1 MFSNCKSLISLPNIS
16 KWNLT
21 NVVNM
26 SYLFSNCESL
36 LSLPDLSRWDIFNN
50 DYVQNLFENCFSLL
64 IIPDINLI
72 KNNNNE
78 TKKMNLLQNI
88 TKSKLKKNEI
98 VNIIKI
104 IDFKNYKL
112 KKENKIKGTI
122 KINLNE
128 IYYFMKNNRNIII
141 YINDKKMNYN
151 DFHISNILD
160 KEEKYL
166 FEIIFYESITNLN
179 FYFER
184 SKIISINLSEIDT
197 SNIINMGKMFAG
209 CNKLT
214 EIIGLNNFN
223 TSKVKNMARMFE
235 FCFELEY
242 LDLSF
247 FDTSNVI
254 SM

>member
-36 LSLPDLSRWDIFNN
+36 LSLPDLSRWDIFNL

-179 FYFER
+179 F
-184 SKIISINLSEIDT
+184 
-197 SNIINMGKMFAG
+197 
-209 CNKLT
+209 
-214 EIIGLNNFN
+214 
-223 TSKVKNMARMFE
+223 
-235 FCFELEY
+235 
-242 LDLSF
+242 
-247 FDTSNVI
+247 
-254 SM
+254 

>member
-36 LSLPDLSRWDIFNN
+36 LSLPDLSRWDIFNL

-122 KINLNE
+122 KINLIE

-179 FYFER
+179 F
-184 SKIISINLSEIDT
+184 
-197 SNIINMGKMFAG
+197 
-209 CNKLT
+209 
-214 EIIGLNNFN
+214 
-223 TSKVKNMARMFE
+223 
-235 FCFELEY
+235 
-242 LDLSF
+242 
-247 FDTSNVI
+247 
-254 SM
+254 

>member
-122 KINLNE
+122 KINLIE

-179 FYFER
+179 F
-184 SKIISINLSEIDT
+184 
-197 SNIINMGKMFAG
+197 
-209 CNKLT
+209 
-214 EIIGLNNFN
+214 
-223 TSKVKNMARMFE
+223 
-235 FCFELEY
+235 
-242 LDLSF
+242 
-247 FDTSNVI
+247 
-254 SM
+254 

>member
-26 SYLFSNCESL
+26 SYLFSYCESL
-36 LSLPDLSRWDIFNN
+36 LSLPDLSRWDIFNL

-122 KINLNE
+122 KINLIE

-179 FYFER
+179 F
-184 SKIISINLSEIDT
+184 
-197 SNIINMGKMFAG
+197 
-209 CNKLT
+209 
-214 EIIGLNNFN
+214 
-223 TSKVKNMARMFE
+223 
-235 FCFELEY
+235 
-242 LDLSF
+242 
-247 FDTSNVI
+247 
-254 SM
+254 